1 MCSLQ
6 CKWIPLFL
14 SAPQVLS
21 IFALFPH
28 ACSEMCH
35 VQCHYLR
42 AYVFIGFCL
51 GRAVGEINS
60 CIVQIS
66 LSDGLKYYYFLSESR
81 VLLLPL
87 V

>member
-1 MCSLQ
+1 
-6 CKWIPLFL
+6 
-14 SAPQVLS
+14 
-21 IFALFPH
+21 
-28 ACSEMCH
+28 
-35 VQCHYLR
+35 
-42 AYVFIGFCL
+42 L

-81 VLLLPL
+81 VLFLPL

>member
-1 MCSLQ
+1 
-6 CKWIPLFL
+6 
-14 SAPQVLS
+14 
-21 IFALFPH
+21 
-28 ACSEMCH
+28 
-35 VQCHYLR
+35 LR